1 LWITLSQN
9 RVINQRIV
17 LASAKNICVE
27 TQLCLAHHYLGHI
40 APNLNKP
47 AGRLI
52 LTKVK
57 MELQDVSGPIQDLTM
72 DHLRFHSG
80 DKKRL
85 FFICADTELFC
96 GFKSFSTL
104 MAYSFKIGCQGATPV
119 ALRASFVAPCSFNT
133 M

>member
-1 LWITLSQN
+1 
-9 RVINQRIV
+9 
-17 LASAKNICVE
+17 
-27 TQLCLAHHYLGHI
+27 LGRI

-47 AGRLI
+47 AGMPM
-52 LTKVK
+52 LTEVE

-72 DHLRFHSG
+72 DQLGFHSG

-104 MAYSFKIGCQGATPV
+104 MAYSFKIGCQWTTPV